1 LDSNLTA
8 VSLFAGIGGFDLA
21 LSNAGVKVCA
31 SVEIDKKCRDVL
43 AKHFPETQLF
53 SDIKDVTGEQL
64 RAAGF
69 IPERG
74 IITAGFPC
82 QDLSVAGL
90 RKGLAGSR
98 SGLFWEIIRL
108 VDETQ
113 PRYLIIENVAG
124 LLSSQSGR
132 DLGIVIEA
140 LVERRYGIAW
150 RVLDSQHFGVPQRR
164 RRVFIVASLG
174 EHRSPV
180 EVLFEPESRTG
191 HLEAS
196 TKKKQNSARL
206 STPGTD
212 VHTFTKSRRASSDTD
227 YETWVESDI
236 TPTLN
241 QFDIADTRTTTII
254 TEPQLFDATRN
265 ADVRFYDQ
273 SPTMKARWGTG
284 GNNVPMLA
292 LPIQDGRDIE
302 KKQNGLGVGV
312 TDAPSYTLDATGAQA
327 VAYVPRV
334 ATMQGIGDY
343 ADTGVASTMKQRD
356 YKDATDLVVM
366 QPDVLM
372 RNREGKP
379 GGGKGPLMS
388 EDISLTIA
396 TSNDQTLF
404 TKGTVR
410 RLTPTECE
418 RLQSFPDGWTAG
430 QSDSA
435 RYKQLGNA
443 VTVSVVA
450 WIVNRMVS
458 VDEANTK

>member
-1 LDSNLTA
+1 
-8 VSLFAGIGGFDLA
+8 V
-21 LSNAGVKVCA
+21 LS
-31 SVEIDKKCRDVL
+31 
-43 AKHFPETQLF
+43 KHFPETKLF
-53 SDIKDVTGEQL
+53 TDIKDVTGEQL
-64 RAAGF
+64 RATGF
-69 IPERG
+69 IPDRG

-124 LLSSQSGR
+124 LLSSQSGT

-164 RRVFIVASLG
+164 RRVFIVASFG

-180 EVLFEPESRTG
+180 KILFEPESRTG
-191 HLEAS
+191 HLEPS
-196 TKKKQNSARL
+196 KKKKQNFARL
-206 STPGTD
+206 STSG
-212 VHTFTKSRRASSDTD
+212 VNGNSSVDT
-227 YETWVESDI
+227 
-236 TPTLN
+236 
-241 QFDIADTRTTTII
+241 
-254 TEPQLFDATRN
+254 QLFDATRN

-273 SPTMKARWGTG
+273 SPTMKARWGIG

-356 YKDATDLVVM
+356 YKDATDLVVTQPVAYDEFNDSISHTHQTLRAGTKQSTGVITFQQPVAFDTYNQTVSNQNQTLSSAASDSSHYGTVFLPDN

>member
-1 LDSNLTA
+1 
-8 VSLFAGIGGFDLA
+8 
-21 LSNAGVKVCA
+21 
-31 SVEIDKKCRDVL
+31 
-43 AKHFPETQLF
+43 
-53 SDIKDVTGEQL
+53 
-64 RAAGF
+64 
-69 IPERG
+69 
-74 IITAGFPC
+74 
-82 QDLSVAGL
+82 
-90 RKGLAGSR
+90 
-98 SGLFWEIIRL
+98 
-108 VDETQ
+108 
-113 PRYLIIENVAG
+113 
-124 LLSSQSGR
+124 
-132 DLGIVIEA
+132 

-191 HLEAS
+191 HLEPS

-206 STPGTD
+206 SIPGTN
-212 VHTFTKSRRASSDTD
+212 VHTFTKARRASSDTD

-302 KKQNGLGVGV
+302 KNQNGLGVGV

-327 VAYVPRV
+327 VAYVTQPV
-334 ATMQGIGDY
+334 AF
-343 ADTGVASTMKQRD
+343 DTYNQTVSNQNQTLSSAASDSSHYGTVFLPD
-356 YKDATDLVVM
+356 NH
-366 QPDVLM
+366 PDVLI

>member
-1 LDSNLTA
+1 MDSNLTA

-21 LSNAGVKVCA
+21 LQSAGVKVTA
-31 SVEIDKKCRDVL
+31 SVEIDNKCRDVL
-43 AKHFPETQLF
+43 AKHFPETKLF
-53 SDIKDVTGEQL
+53 SDIKDVTGEEL
-64 RAAGF
+64 RATGF
-69 IPERG
+69 IPDRG

-180 EVLFEPESRTG
+180 QILFEPESSTG
-191 HLEAS
+191 HLEPS

-206 STPGTD
+206 SASSTN

-227 YETWVESDI
+227 YETWLESDI

-356 YKDATDLVVM
+356 YKDATALVVTQPM
-366 QPDVLM
+366 AFDEFNNSISETHQTLRAGTLQSTGIIEASQPDTLM

-379 GGGKGPLMS
+379 GGEGS
-388 EDISLTIA
+388 T
-396 TSNDQTLF
+396 
-404 TKGTVR
+404 
-410 RLTPTECE
+410 
-418 RLQSFPDGWTAG
+418 
-430 QSDSA
+430 
-435 RYKQLGNA
+435 
-443 VTVSVVA
+443 
-450 WIVNRMVS
+450 
-458 VDEANTK
+458 DE

>member
-1 LDSNLTA
+1 
-8 VSLFAGIGGFDLA
+8 
-21 LSNAGVKVCA
+21 
-31 SVEIDKKCRDVL
+31 VL

-64 RAAGF
+64 RATGF
-69 IPERG
+69 IPDRG

-191 HLEAS
+191 HLEPS
-196 TKKKQNSARL
+196 KKKKQNSARL
-206 STPGTD
+206 ST
-212 VHTFTKSRRASSDTD
+212 SSVNGNSSVDT
-227 YETWVESDI
+227 
-236 TPTLN
+236 
-241 QFDIADTRTTTII
+241 
-254 TEPQLFDATRN
+254 QLFDATRN

-292 LPIQDGRDIE
+292 
-302 KKQNGLGVGV
+302 
-312 TDAPSYTLDATGAQA
+312 
-327 VAYVPRV
+327 
-334 ATMQGIGDY
+334 TMQGIGDY

-356 YKDATDLVVM
+356 YKDATDLVVT

>member
-1 LDSNLTA
+1 M
-8 VSLFAGIGGFDLA
+8 SLFAGIGGFDLA

-31 SVEIDKKCRDVL
+31 SVEIDNKCRDVL
-43 AKHFPETQLF
+43 AKHFPDTKLF
-53 SDIKDVTGEQL
+53 SDIKDVTGDQL

-150 RVLDSQHFGVPQRR
+150 RVLDSQYFGVPQRR

-180 EVLFEPESRTG
+180 QILFEPESRTG
-191 HLEAS
+191 HLEPS
-196 TKKKQNSARL
+196 TKKKQKTTRVSVQ
-206 STPGTD
+206 STD

-265 ADVRFYDQ
+265 ADIRFYDQ

-292 LPIQDGRDIE
+292 TR
-302 KKQNGLGVGV
+302 
-312 TDAPSYTLDATGAQA
+312 
-327 VAYVPRV
+327 
-334 ATMQGIGDY
+334 QGISDY

-356 YKDATDLVVM
+356 YKDASDLVVTQPM
-366 QPDVLM
+366 AFDEFNNSISETHQTLRAGTVQSTGIIESSQPDTLM

-388 EDISLTIA
+388 ENICLTIA
-396 TSNDQTLF
+396 TSNDQTPF
-404 TKGTVR
+404 SKGTVR

-418 RLQSFPDGWTAG
+418 RLQAFPDGWTDG

>member
-1 LDSNLTA
+1 MDSNLTA

-31 SVEIDKKCRDVL
+31 SVEIDNKCRDVL
-43 AKHFPETQLF
+43 AKHFPETKLF

-150 RVLDSQHFGVPQRR
+150 RVLDSQYFGVPQRR

-180 EVLFEPESRTG
+180 EILFEPESRTG
-191 HLEAS
+191 HLEPS
-196 TKKKQNSARL
+196 TKKKQKTTRVSVQ
-206 STPGTD
+206 STD

-265 ADVRFYDQ
+265 ADVRFYNQ

-284 GNNVPMLA
+284 GNNVPML
-292 LPIQDGRDIE
+292 
-302 KKQNGLGVGV
+302 
-312 TDAPSYTLDATGAQA
+312 
-327 VAYVPRV
+327 

-356 YKDATDLVVM
+356 YKDATDLVVT
-366 QPDVLM
+366 QPDTLM

-388 EDISLTIA
+388 ENISLTIA

-418 RLQSFPDGWTAG
+418 RLQAFPDGWTDG

>member
-1 LDSNLTA
+1 
-8 VSLFAGIGGFDLA
+8 V
-21 LSNAGVKVCA
+21 LS
-31 SVEIDKKCRDVL
+31 
-43 AKHFPETQLF
+43 KHFPETKLF
-53 SDIKDVTGEQL
+53 TDIKDVTGEQL
-64 RAAGF
+64 RATGF
-69 IPERG
+69 IPDRG

-180 EVLFEPESRTG
+180 EVLFEPESSAG
-191 HLEAS
+191 HLEPS
-196 TKKKQNSARL
+196 KKKRQNSARL
-206 STPGTD
+206 ST
-212 VHTFTKSRRASSDTD
+212 SSVNGNSSVDT
-227 YETWVESDI
+227 
-236 TPTLN
+236 
-241 QFDIADTRTTTII
+241 
-254 TEPQLFDATRN
+254 QLFDATRN

-372 RNREGKP
+372 RNRAGKP

>member
-1 LDSNLTA
+1 
-8 VSLFAGIGGFDLA
+8 V
-21 LSNAGVKVCA
+21 LSN
-31 SVEIDKKCRDVL
+31 
-43 AKHFPETQLF
+43 HFPETKLF
-53 SDIKDVTGEQL
+53 TDIKDVTGEQL
-64 RAAGF
+64 RATGF
-69 IPERG
+69 IPDRG

-150 RVLDSQHFGVPQRR
+150 RVLDSQYFGVPQRR
-164 RRVFIVASLG
+164 RRVFIVACLTD
-174 EHRSPV
+174 HRSPV
-180 EVLFEPESRTG
+180 EILFEPESRTG
-191 HLEAS
+191 HLEPS
-196 TKKKQNSARL
+196 TKKKQKITRL
-206 STPGTD
+206 PASGTD

-284 GNNVPMLA
+284 GNNVPMLTQ
-292 LPIQDGRDIE
+292 P
-302 KKQNGLGVGV
+302 
-312 TDAPSYTLDATGAQA
+312 
-327 VAYVPRV
+327 VAYDEFNDSISNTHQTLR
-334 ATMQGIGDY
+334 AGTKQS
-343 ADTGVASTMKQRD
+343 TGV
-356 YKDATDLVVM
+356 
-366 QPDVLM
+366 
-372 RNREGKP
+372 
-379 GGGKGPLMS
+379 
-388 EDISLTIA
+388 I
-396 TSNDQTLF
+396 TSDTP
-404 TKGTVR
+404 TVR

-418 RLQSFPDGWTAG
+418 RLQAFPDDWTAG

-458 VDEANTK
+458 INSKRVTEAL

>member
-1 LDSNLTA
+1 MDSQLTA

-21 LSNAGVKVCA
+21 LQNAGVKVCA

-43 AKHFPETQLF
+43 SKHFPATKLF
-53 SDIKDVTGEQL
+53 DDIKDVTGDQL
-64 RAAGF
+64 RATGF
-69 IPERG
+69 NPDRG

-82 QDLSVAGL
+82 QDLSIAGL

-124 LLSSQSGR
+124 LLSSQSGK

-140 LVERRYGIAW
+140 LVQRRYGIAW
-150 RVLDSQHFGVPQRR
+150 RVLDSQYFGVPQRR
-164 RRVFIVASLG
+164 RRIFIVASLG

-180 EVLFEPESRTG
+180 QILFEPESSTG
-191 HLEAS
+191 HLEPS
-196 TKKKQNSARL
+196 TKKKQKTTRL
-206 STPGTD
+206 S
-212 VHTFTKSRRASSDTD
+212 ASSVSGDNS
-227 YETWVESDI
+227 VNS
-236 TPTLN
+236 
-241 QFDIADTRTTTII
+241 
-254 TEPQLFDATRN
+254 QLFDATRN

-292 LPIQDGRDIE
+292 
-302 KKQNGLGVGV
+302 
-312 TDAPSYTLDATGAQA
+312 
-327 VAYVPRV
+327 
-334 ATMQGIGDY
+334 TMQGIGDY
-343 ADTGVASTMKQRD
+343 TDAGVASTLKQRD
-356 YKDATDLVVM
+356 YKDATDLVVENKIM
-366 QPDVLM
+366 AFDTYNQSVSDTNQTLSSAASDSSHYGAVYIKNSEPDILM

-379 GGGKGPLMS
+379 GGGKGPLLS
-388 EDISLTIA
+388 EDMSLTIA

-404 TKGTVR
+404 TKGIVR
-410 RLTPTECE
+410 RLTPRECE
-418 RLQSFPDGWTAG
+418 RLQAFPDDWTAG
-430 QSDSA
+430 QADST

-450 WIVNRMVS
+450 WIINRMVFIDRS
-458 VDEANTK
+458 TFSE

>member
-1 LDSNLTA
+1 M
-8 VSLFAGIGGFDLA
+8 
-21 LSNAGVKVCA
+21 LS
-31 SVEIDKKCRDVL
+31 
-43 AKHFPETQLF
+43 KHFPETKLF
-53 SDIKDVTGEQL
+53 SDIKDVTGDQL
-64 RAAGF
+64 RATGF

-90 RKGLAGSR
+90 RKGLDGSR

-140 LVERRYGIAW
+140 LVQRRYGIAW
-150 RVLDSQHFGVPQRR
+150 RVLDSQYFGVPQRR
-164 RRVFIVASLG
+164 RRIFIVASLTD
-174 EHRSPV
+174 HRSPV
-180 EVLFEPESRTG
+180 EILFEPESRTG
-191 HLEAS
+191 HLEPS
-196 TKKKQNSARL
+196 TKKKQKITRL
-206 STPGTD
+206 PASGTD
-212 VHTFTKSRRASSDTD
+212 IHTWTKSRRASSDTD
-227 YETWVESDI
+227 WETWVESDI

-241 QFDIADTRTTTII
+241 QFEIADTRTTTIV
-254 TEPQLFDATRN
+254 TKSPELFDATRN

-292 LPIQDGRDIE
+292 
-302 KKQNGLGVGV
+302 
-312 TDAPSYTLDATGAQA
+312 
-327 VAYVPRV
+327 
-334 ATMQGIGDY
+334 TMQGIGDY

-356 YKDATDLVVM
+356 YKDATDLVVAHG
-366 QPDVLM
+366 DVLM
-372 RNREGKP
+372 RMREGKD
-379 GGGKGPLMS
+379 GGGKGPLIS
-388 EDISLTIA
+388 DDKSLTIA
-396 TSNDQTLF
+396 TSNDQTLY
-404 TKGTVR
+404 TKGAVR

-418 RLQSFPDGWTAG
+418 RLQAFPDDWTAG

-458 VDEANTK
+458 INSKRVTEAL

>member
-1 LDSNLTA
+1 
-8 VSLFAGIGGFDLA
+8 V
-21 LSNAGVKVCA
+21 LS
-31 SVEIDKKCRDVL
+31 
-43 AKHFPETQLF
+43 KHFPETKLF
-53 SDIKDVTGEQL
+53 TDIKDVTGEQL
-64 RAAGF
+64 RATGF
-69 IPERG
+69 IPDRG

-191 HLEAS
+191 HLEPS
-196 TKKKQNSARL
+196 KKKRQNSARL
-206 STPGTD
+206 ST
-212 VHTFTKSRRASSDTD
+212 SSVNGNSSVDT
-227 YETWVESDI
+227 
-236 TPTLN
+236 
-241 QFDIADTRTTTII
+241 
-254 TEPQLFDATRN
+254 QLFDATRN

>member
-1 LDSNLTA
+1 MDSNLTA

-31 SVEIDKKCRDVL
+31 SVEIDNKCRDVL

-150 RVLDSQHFGVPQRR
+150 RVLDSQYFGVPQRR
-164 RRVFIVASLG
+164 RRVFIVASFG

-180 EVLFEPESRTG
+180 EILFEPESGTR
-191 HLEAS
+191 HLEPS
-196 TKKKQNSARL
+196 TKKKQKVTRVSVQ
-206 STPGTD
+206 STD

-227 YETWVESDI
+227 YETWVQSDI

-292 LPIQDGRDIE
+292 
-302 KKQNGLGVGV
+302 
-312 TDAPSYTLDATGAQA
+312 
-327 VAYVPRV
+327 
-334 ATMQGIGDY
+334 TMQGIGDY

-356 YKDATDLVVM
+356 YKDATDLVVTQPM
-366 QPDVLM
+366 AFDTYNQTVSNQNQTLSSAASDSSHYGTVFLPITQPMAFDEFNNSISETHQTLRAGTLQSTGIIESSQPDTLI

-379 GGGKGPLMS
+379 GGGEG
-388 EDISLTIA
+388 A
-396 TSNDQTLF
+396 T
-404 TKGTVR
+404 
-410 RLTPTECE
+410 
-418 RLQSFPDGWTAG
+418 
-430 QSDSA
+430 
-435 RYKQLGNA
+435 
-443 VTVSVVA
+443 
-450 WIVNRMVS
+450 
-458 VDEANTK
+458 DE

>member
-1 LDSNLTA
+1 MDSNLTA

-31 SVEIDKKCRDVL
+31 SVEIDNKCRDVL
-43 AKHFPETQLF
+43 AKHFPETKLF

-150 RVLDSQHFGVPQRR
+150 RVLDSQYFGVPQRR

-180 EVLFEPESRTG
+180 EILFEPESRTG
-191 HLEAS
+191 HLEPS
-196 TKKKQNSARL
+196 TKKKQKTTRVSVQ
-206 STPGTD
+206 STD

-236 TPTLN
+236 TPILN

-265 ADVRFYDQ
+265 ADVRFYNQ

-284 GNNVPMLA
+284 GNNVPML
-292 LPIQDGRDIE
+292 
-302 KKQNGLGVGV
+302 
-312 TDAPSYTLDATGAQA
+312 
-327 VAYVPRV
+327 

-356 YKDATDLVVM
+356 YKDATDLVVT
-366 QPDVLM
+366 QPDTLM

-388 EDISLTIA
+388 ENISLTIA

-418 RLQSFPDGWTAG
+418 RLQAFPDGWTDG

>member
-1 LDSNLTA
+1 M
-8 VSLFAGIGGFDLA
+8 SLFAGIGGFDLA

-31 SVEIDKKCRDVL
+31 SVEIDNKCRDVL
-43 AKHFPETQLF
+43 AKHFPETKLF

-150 RVLDSQHFGVPQRR
+150 RVLDSQYFGVPQRR

-180 EVLFEPESRTG
+180 KILFEPESRTG
-191 HLEAS
+191 HLEPS
-196 TKKKQNSARL
+196 TKKKQKTTRVSVQ
-206 STPGTD
+206 STD

-292 LPIQDGRDIE
+292 
-302 KKQNGLGVGV
+302 
-312 TDAPSYTLDATGAQA
+312 
-327 VAYVPRV
+327 
-334 ATMQGIGDY
+334 TMQGIGDY

-356 YKDATDLVVM
+356 YKDATDLVVT
-366 QPDVLM
+366 QPDTLM

-388 EDISLTIA
+388 ENISLTIA

-418 RLQSFPDGWTAG
+418 RLQAFPDGWTDG

>member
-1 LDSNLTA
+1 M
-8 VSLFAGIGGFDLA
+8 
-21 LSNAGVKVCA
+21 CA
-31 SVEIDKKCRDVL
+31 SVEIDNKCRDVL

-150 RVLDSQHFGVPQRR
+150 RVLDSQYFGVPQRR

-180 EVLFEPESRTG
+180 KILFEPESSAG
-191 HLEAS
+191 HLEPS
-196 TKKKQNSARL
+196 KKKKQNSARL
-206 STPGTD
+206 S
-212 VHTFTKSRRASSDTD
+212 ASS
-227 YETWVESDI
+227 VSSDSKV
-236 TPTLN
+236 
-241 QFDIADTRTTTII
+241 DS
-254 TEPQLFDATRN
+254 QLFDATRN

-292 LPIQDGRDIE
+292 
-302 KKQNGLGVGV
+302 
-312 TDAPSYTLDATGAQA
+312 
-327 VAYVPRV
+327 
-334 ATMQGIGDY
+334 TMQGIGDY

-356 YKDATDLVVM
+356 YKDATDLVVTQPM
-366 QPDVLM
+366 AFDEFNNSISETHQTLRAGTLQSTGIIESSQPDTLM

-388 EDISLTIA
+388 ENISLTIA

-418 RLQSFPDGWTAG
+418 RLQAFPDGWTDG

>member
-1 LDSNLTA
+1 M
-8 VSLFAGIGGFDLA
+8 SLFAGIGGFDLA

-31 SVEIDKKCRDVL
+31 SVEIDNKCRDVL
-43 AKHFPETQLF
+43 AKHFPETKLF

-150 RVLDSQHFGVPQRR
+150 RVLDSQYFGVPQRR

-180 EVLFEPESRTG
+180 EILFEPESRTG
-191 HLEAS
+191 HLEPS
-196 TKKKQNSARL
+196 TKKKQKTTRVSVQ
-206 STPGTD
+206 STD
-212 VHTFTKSRRASSDTD
+212 VHTFTKSRRASSDTN

-265 ADVRFYDQ
+265 ADVRFYNQ

-284 GNNVPMLA
+284 GNNVPML
-292 LPIQDGRDIE
+292 
-302 KKQNGLGVGV
+302 
-312 TDAPSYTLDATGAQA
+312 
-327 VAYVPRV
+327 

-356 YKDATDLVVM
+356 YKDATDLVVT
-366 QPDVLM
+366 QPDTLM

-388 EDISLTIA
+388 ENISLTIA

-418 RLQSFPDGWTAG
+418 RLQAFPDGWTDG

>member
-31 SVEIDKKCRDVL
+31 SVEIDNKCRDVL
-43 AKHFPETQLF
+43 ARHFPETQLF
-53 SDIKDVTGEQL
+53 SDIKDVTGDQL
-64 RAAGF
+64 RATGF

-90 RKGLAGSR
+90 RKGLDGSR

-140 LVERRYGIAW
+140 LVQRRYGIAW
-150 RVLDSQHFGVPQRR
+150 RVLDSQYFGVPQRR
-164 RRVFIVASLG
+164 RRIFIVASLTD
-174 EHRSPV
+174 HRSPV
-180 EVLFEPESRTG
+180 EILFEPESRTG
-191 HLEAS
+191 HLEPS
-196 TKKKQNSARL
+196 TKKKQKITRL
-206 STPGTD
+206 PASGTD
-212 VHTFTKSRRASSDTD
+212 IHTWTKSRRASSDTD
-227 YETWVESDI
+227 WETWVESDI

-241 QFDIADTRTTTII
+241 QFDVADTRTTTIV
-254 TEPQLFDATRN
+254 TKLPELFDATRN

-292 LPIQDGRDIE
+292 
-302 KKQNGLGVGV
+302 
-312 TDAPSYTLDATGAQA
+312 
-327 VAYVPRV
+327 
-334 ATMQGIGDY
+334 TMQGIGDY

-356 YKDATDLVVM
+356 YKDATDLVVT
-366 QPDVLM
+366 QP
-372 RNREGKP
+372 
-379 GGGKGPLMS
+379 
-388 EDISLTIA
+388 
-396 TSNDQTLF
+396 
-404 TKGTVR
+404 TVR

-418 RLQSFPDGWTAG
+418 RLQAFPDDWTAG

-458 VDEANTK
+458 INSKRVTEAL

>member
-1 LDSNLTA
+1 
-8 VSLFAGIGGFDLA
+8 
-21 LSNAGVKVCA
+21 VKVCA
-31 SVEIDKKCRDVL
+31 SVEIDNKCRDVL
-43 AKHFPETQLF
+43 AKHFPDTKLF

-74 IITAGFPC
+74 VITAGFPC

-150 RVLDSQHFGVPQRR
+150 RVLDSQYFGVPQRR
-164 RRVFIVASLG
+164 RRVFIVASFG

-180 EVLFEPESRTG
+180 KILFEPESSTR
-191 HLEAS
+191 HLEPS
-196 TKKKQNSARL
+196 TKKKQKTTRVS
-206 STPGTD
+206 
-212 VHTFTKSRRASSDTD
+212 ASSVSGDSSVD
-227 YETWVESDI
+227 
-236 TPTLN
+236 N
-241 QFDIADTRTTTII
+241 
-254 TEPQLFDATRN
+254 QLFDATHNR
-265 ADVRFYDQ
+265 DVRFYDQ
-273 SPTMKARWGTG
+273 SPTMRAGWGTG
-284 GNNVPMLA
+284 GNNVPML
-292 LPIQDGRDIE
+292 
-302 KKQNGLGVGV
+302 
-312 TDAPSYTLDATGAQA
+312 
-327 VAYVPRV
+327 

-356 YKDATDLVVM
+356 YKDATDLVITQPMAVDTYNQTVSNQNQSLRRGSDSEHHGAVFLPDS
-366 QPDVLM
+366 QPDTLM

-388 EDISLTIA
+388 ENISLTIA

-418 RLQSFPDGWTAG
+418 RLQAFPDGWTDG

>member
-1 LDSNLTA
+1 M
-8 VSLFAGIGGFDLA
+8 SLFAGIGGFDLA

-31 SVEIDKKCRDVL
+31 SVEIDNKCRDVL
-43 AKHFPETQLF
+43 AKHFPETKLF

-150 RVLDSQHFGVPQRR
+150 RVLDSQYFGVPQRR

-180 EVLFEPESRTG
+180 EILFEPESRTG
-191 HLEAS
+191 HLEPS
-196 TKKKQNSARL
+196 TKKKQKTTRVSVQ
-206 STPGTD
+206 STD

-292 LPIQDGRDIE
+292 
-302 KKQNGLGVGV
+302 
-312 TDAPSYTLDATGAQA
+312 
-327 VAYVPRV
+327 
-334 ATMQGIGDY
+334 TMQGIGDY

-356 YKDATDLVVM
+356 YKDATDLVVTQPM
-366 QPDVLM
+366 AFDEINNTGVKSAIPIHDKATRFSGKRGRKNDGSGNGLGIGSVGDPMNTLTSHDRHSVFIHNQQPDTLM

-379 GGGKGPLMS
+379 GGGR
-388 EDISLTIA
+388 
-396 TSNDQTLF
+396 
-404 TKGTVR
+404 VH
-410 RLTPTECE
+410 
-418 RLQSFPDGWTAG
+418 
-430 QSDSA
+430 
-435 RYKQLGNA
+435 
-443 VTVSVVA
+443 
-450 WIVNRMVS
+450 
-458 VDEANTK
+458 

>member
-1 LDSNLTA
+1 MDSNLTA

-31 SVEIDKKCRDVL
+31 SVEIDNKCRDVL

-53 SDIKDVTGEQL
+53 SDIKDVTGDQL

-150 RVLDSQHFGVPQRR
+150 RVLDSQYFGVPQRR
-164 RRVFIVASLG
+164 RRVFIVACLRD
-174 EHRSPV
+174 HRSPV
-180 EVLFEPESRTG
+180 EILFEPESSTG
-191 HLEAS
+191 HLEPS
-196 TKKKQNSARL
+196 TKKKQKVTRVSVQ
-206 STPGTD
+206 STD

-292 LPIQDGRDIE
+292 
-302 KKQNGLGVGV
+302 
-312 TDAPSYTLDATGAQA
+312 
-327 VAYVPRV
+327 
-334 ATMQGIGDY
+334 TMQGIGDY

-356 YKDATDLVVM
+356 YKDATDLVVT
-366 QPDVLM
+366 QQAYSI
-372 RNREGKP
+372 REDATANNFSATPIDTSPTIGSLRP
-379 GGGKGPLMS
+379 SVQSHHAQTFIASFKG
-388 EDISLTIA
+388 A
-396 TSNDQTLF
+396 
-404 TKGTVR
+404 VR

-418 RLQSFPDGWTAG
+418 RLQAFPDGWTDG

>member
-1 LDSNLTA
+1 M
-8 VSLFAGIGGFDLA
+8 SLFAGIGGFDLA

-31 SVEIDKKCRDVL
+31 SVEIDNKCRDVL

-53 SDIKDVTGEQL
+53 SDIKDVTGDQL

-124 LLSSQSGR
+124 LLSSQSGK

-150 RVLDSQHFGVPQRR
+150 RVLDSQYFGVPQRR
-164 RRVFIVASLG
+164 RRVFIVASLRD
-174 EHRSPV
+174 HRSPV
-180 EVLFEPESRTG
+180 EILFEPESGTG
-191 HLEAS
+191 HLEPS
-196 TKKKQNSARL
+196 TKKKQKVTRVSVQ
-206 STPGTD
+206 STD

-284 GNNVPMLA
+284 GNNVPMLVNGNDQTNTICA
-292 LPIQDGRDIE
+292 SIYHHDSINNQD
-302 KKQNGLGVGV
+302 
-312 TDAPSYTLDATGAQA
+312 AQA
-327 VAYVPRV
+327 GHLLL
-334 ATMQGIGDY
+334 T
-343 ADTGVASTMKQRD
+343 
-356 YKDATDLVVM
+356 
-366 QPDVLM
+366 QPDTLM

-379 GGGKGPLMS
+379 GGEKGPLMS
-388 EDISLTIA
+388 ENISLTIA

-418 RLQSFPDGWTAG
+418 RLQAFPDGWTDG

>member
-1 LDSNLTA
+1 
-8 VSLFAGIGGFDLA
+8 V
-21 LSNAGVKVCA
+21 LS
-31 SVEIDKKCRDVL
+31 
-43 AKHFPETQLF
+43 KHFPETKLF
-53 SDIKDVTGEQL
+53 SDIKDVTGDQL
-64 RAAGF
+64 RATGF

-90 RKGLAGSR
+90 RKGLDGSR

-140 LVERRYGIAW
+140 LVQRRYGIAW
-150 RVLDSQHFGVPQRR
+150 RVLDSQYFGVPQRR
-164 RRVFIVASLG
+164 RRIFIVASLTD
-174 EHRSPV
+174 HRSPV
-180 EVLFEPESRTG
+180 EILFEPESRTG
-191 HLEAS
+191 HLEPS
-196 TKKKQNSARL
+196 TKKKQKITRL
-206 STPGTD
+206 PASGTD
-212 VHTFTKSRRASSDTD
+212 IHTWTKSRRASSNTD
-227 YETWVESDI
+227 WETWVESDI

-241 QFDIADTRTTTII
+241 QFEIADTRTTTIV
-254 TEPQLFDATRN
+254 TKSPELFDATRN

-284 GNNVPMLA
+284 GNNVPMLINDKDQTNTICA
-292 LPIQDGRDIE
+292 SIYHHGSFNNQDVQAGHLVKVLPTEHG
-302 KKQNGLGVGV
+302 
-312 TDAPSYTLDATGAQA
+312 
-327 VAYVPRV
+327 
-334 ATMQGIGDY
+334 
-343 ADTGVASTMKQRD
+343 
-356 YKDATDLVVM
+356 
-366 QPDVLM
+366 DVLM
-372 RNREGKP
+372 RMREGKD
-379 GGGKGPLMS
+379 GGGKGPLIS
-388 EDISLTIA
+388 DDKSLTIA
-396 TSNDQTLF
+396 TSNDQTLY
-404 TKGTVR
+404 TKGAVR

-418 RLQSFPDGWTAG
+418 RLQAFPDDWTAG

-458 VDEANTK
+458 INSKRVTEAL

>member
-31 SVEIDKKCRDVL
+31 SVEIDNKCRDVL
-43 AKHFPETQLF
+43 AKHFPKTQLF
-53 SDIKDVTGEQL
+53 GDIKDVTGDQL

-180 EVLFEPESRTG
+180 QILFEPESRTG
-191 HLEAS
+191 HLEPS
-196 TKKKQNSARL
+196 TKKKQNSSRL
-206 STPGTD
+206 STPGTN

-302 KKQNGLGVGV
+302 KNQNGLGVGV

-327 VAYVPRV
+327 VAYVTHPV
-334 ATMQGIGDY
+334 AFDTYNQTVSNQNQTIRKGTDSEHIGAVFLPDIH
-343 ADTGVASTMKQRD
+343 S
-356 YKDATDLVVM
+356 
-366 QPDVLM
+366 DVLM

-379 GGGKGPLMS
+379 GGEGS
-388 EDISLTIA
+388 T
-396 TSNDQTLF
+396 
-404 TKGTVR
+404 
-410 RLTPTECE
+410 
-418 RLQSFPDGWTAG
+418 
-430 QSDSA
+430 
-435 RYKQLGNA
+435 
-443 VTVSVVA
+443 
-450 WIVNRMVS
+450 
-458 VDEANTK
+458 DE

>member
-21 LSNAGVKVCA
+21 LQNAGVKVTA
-31 SVEIDKKCRDVL
+31 SVEIDNKCRDVL
-43 AKHFPETQLF
+43 AKHFPETKLF

-64 RAAGF
+64 RATGF

-108 VDETQ
+108 VEETQ

-180 EVLFEPESRTG
+180 EILFEPESRTG
-191 HLEAS
+191 HLEPS
-196 TKKKQNSARL
+196 TKKKQKTSRV
-206 STPGTD
+206 SVSGVD

-227 YETWVESDI
+227 FETWVESDI

-254 TEPQLFDATRN
+254 TEPKLFDATRN

-292 LPIQDGRDIE
+292 
-302 KKQNGLGVGV
+302 
-312 TDAPSYTLDATGAQA
+312 
-327 VAYVPRV
+327 
-334 ATMQGIGDY
+334 TMQGIGDY

-356 YKDATDLVVM
+356 YKDATDLVVT

-404 TKGTVR
+404 TRGTVR

-418 RLQSFPDGWTAG
+418 RLQAFPDGWTAG

>member
-1 LDSNLTA
+1 M
-8 VSLFAGIGGFDLA
+8 
-21 LSNAGVKVCA
+21 LSN
-31 SVEIDKKCRDVL
+31 
-43 AKHFPETQLF
+43 HFPETKLF
-53 SDIKDVTGEQL
+53 TDIKDVTGEQL
-64 RAAGF
+64 RATGF
-69 IPERG
+69 IPDRG

-180 EVLFEPESRTG
+180 EILFEPESRTG
-191 HLEAS
+191 HLEPS
-196 TKKKQNSARL
+196 KKKKQNFARL
-206 STPGTD
+206 STSG
-212 VHTFTKSRRASSDTD
+212 VNGNSSVDT
-227 YETWVESDI
+227 
-236 TPTLN
+236 
-241 QFDIADTRTTTII
+241 
-254 TEPQLFDATRN
+254 QLFDATRN

-356 YKDATDLVVM
+356 YKDATDLVVT
-366 QPDVLM
+366 QPIAFDTYNQTVSNQNQTLSSAASDSSHYGTVFLPDNQPNVLM

-458 VDEANTK
+458 INSKRVTEAL

>member
-1 LDSNLTA
+1 M
-8 VSLFAGIGGFDLA
+8 
-21 LSNAGVKVCA
+21 LS
-31 SVEIDKKCRDVL
+31 
-43 AKHFPETQLF
+43 KHFPETKLF
-53 SDIKDVTGEQL
+53 SDIKDVTGDQL
-64 RAAGF
+64 RATGF

-90 RKGLAGSR
+90 RKGLDGSR

-140 LVERRYGIAW
+140 LVQRRYGIAW
-150 RVLDSQHFGVPQRR
+150 RVLDSQYFGVPQRR
-164 RRVFIVASLG
+164 RRIFIVASLTD
-174 EHRSPV
+174 HRSPV
-180 EVLFEPESRTG
+180 EILFEPESRTG
-191 HLEAS
+191 HLEPS
-196 TKKKQNSARL
+196 TKKKQKITRL
-206 STPGTD
+206 PASGTD
-212 VHTFTKSRRASSDTD
+212 IHTWTKSRRASSDTD
-227 YETWVESDI
+227 WETWVESDI

-241 QFDIADTRTTTII
+241 QFEIADTRTTTIV
-254 TEPQLFDATRN
+254 TKSPELFDATRN

-284 GNNVPMLA
+284 GNNVPMLINNNDQTNTICA
-292 LPIQDGRDIE
+292 SIYHHGSFNNQDVQAGHLVKVLPIQDGREII
-302 KKQNGLGVGV
+302 KNQNGLGVGE
-312 TDAPSYTLDATGAQA
+312 DNAPSYTLDSTGAQA
-327 VAYVPRV
+327 VASR
-334 ATMQGIGDY
+334 
-343 ADTGVASTMKQRD
+343 
-356 YKDATDLVVM
+356 
-366 QPDVLM
+366 
-372 RNREGKP
+372 
-379 GGGKGPLMS
+379 
-388 EDISLTIA
+388 
-396 TSNDQTLF
+396 
-404 TKGTVR
+404 GTVR

-418 RLQSFPDGWTAG
+418 RLQAFPDDWTAG

-458 VDEANTK
+458 INSKRVTEAL

>member
-31 SVEIDKKCRDVL
+31 SVEIDNKCRDVL
-43 AKHFPETQLF
+43 SKHFPKTKLF
-53 SDIKDVTGEQL
+53 SDVKDVTGDQL

-180 EVLFEPESRTG
+180 EILFEPESSTG
-191 HLEAS
+191 HLEPS
-196 TKKKQNSARL
+196 TKKKQKTTRVSV
-206 STPGTD
+206 SGVD
-212 VHTFTKSRRASSDTD
+212 VHTFTKARRASSDTD

-292 LPIQDGRDIE
+292 
-302 KKQNGLGVGV
+302 
-312 TDAPSYTLDATGAQA
+312 
-327 VAYVPRV
+327 
-334 ATMQGIGDY
+334 TMQGIGDY
-343 ADTGVASTMKQRD
+343 ANTGVASTMKQRD
-356 YKDATDLVVM
+356 YKDATDLVVT

-379 GGGKGPLMS
+379 GGGK
-388 EDISLTIA
+388 
-396 TSNDQTLF
+396 
-404 TKGTVR
+404 VH
-410 RLTPTECE
+410 
-418 RLQSFPDGWTAG
+418 
-430 QSDSA
+430 
-435 RYKQLGNA
+435 
-443 VTVSVVA
+443 
-450 WIVNRMVS
+450 
-458 VDEANTK
+458 

>member
-1 LDSNLTA
+1 M
-8 VSLFAGIGGFDLA
+8 
-21 LSNAGVKVCA
+21 
-31 SVEIDKKCRDVL
+31 L
-43 AKHFPETQLF
+43 AKHFPKTKLF

-82 QDLSVAGL
+82 QDLSIAGL

-150 RVLDSQHFGVPQRR
+150 RVLDSQYFGVPQRR
-164 RRVFIVASLG
+164 RRVFIVACLTD
-174 EHRSPV
+174 HRSPV
-180 EVLFEPESRTG
+180 QILFEPESRTR
-191 HLEAS
+191 HLEPS
-196 TKKKQNSARL
+196 TKKKQKVTRVSVQ
-206 STPGTD
+206 STD

-292 LPIQDGRDIE
+292 
-302 KKQNGLGVGV
+302 
-312 TDAPSYTLDATGAQA
+312 
-327 VAYVPRV
+327 
-334 ATMQGIGDY
+334 TMQGIGDY
-343 ADTGVASTMKQRD
+343 ADTGVASTIKQRD
-356 YKDATDLVVM
+356 YKDATDLVVTQPM
-366 QPDVLM
+366 AFDEFSNTRVNSAIPIHDKATRFSGKRGDKNDGSGNGLGIGSVGDPMNTLTSHDRHSVFIHNQQPDTLM

-388 EDISLTIA
+388 ENISLTIA
-396 TSNDQTLF
+396 TSDDQTLF

-418 RLQSFPDGWTAG
+418 RLQAFPDGWTAG

>member
-1 LDSNLTA
+1 MDSQLTA

-21 LSNAGVKVCA
+21 LQNAGVKVCA

-43 AKHFPETQLF
+43 SKHFPGTKLF
-53 SDIKDVTGEQL
+53 DDIKDVTGDQL
-64 RAAGF
+64 RATGF
-69 IPERG
+69 NPDRG

-82 QDLSVAGL
+82 QDLSIAGL

-140 LVERRYGIAW
+140 LVQRRYGIAW
-150 RVLDSQHFGVPQRR
+150 RVLDSQYFGVPQRR
-164 RRVFIVASLG
+164 RRIFIVASLG

-180 EVLFEPESRTG
+180 KVLFEPESRTG
-191 HLEAS
+191 HLEPS
-196 TKKKQNSARL
+196 TKKKQKTTRL
-206 STPGTD
+206 SAPGTD
-212 VHTFTKSRRASSDTD
+212 VHTFAKARRAQSVDD

-241 QFDIADTRTTTII
+241 QFDAADTRTTTII
-254 TEPQLFDATRN
+254 AAPQLFDATRN

-284 GNNVPMLA
+284 GNNVPMFMAFDTYNQSVSDTNQTLSSA
-292 LPIQDGRDIE
+292 ASDSSHYGVVYVENSEPDI
-302 KKQNGLGVGV
+302 
-312 TDAPSYTLDATGAQA
+312 
-327 VAYVPRV
+327 
-334 ATMQGIGDY
+334 
-343 ADTGVASTMKQRD
+343 
-356 YKDATDLVVM
+356 
-366 QPDVLM
+366 LM

-379 GGGKGPLMS
+379 GGGKGPLLS
-388 EDISLTIA
+388 EDMSLTIA

-404 TKGTVR
+404 TKGIVR
-410 RLTPTECE
+410 RLTPRECE
-418 RLQSFPDGWTAG
+418 RLQAFPDDWTAG
-430 QSDSA
+430 QADST

-450 WIVNRMVS
+450 WIINRMVFIDRS
-458 VDEANTK
+458 TFSE

>member
-21 LSNAGVKVCA
+21 LKNAGVKVTA
-31 SVEIDKKCRDVL
+31 AVEIDNKCRDVL
-43 AKHFPETQLF
+43 AKHFPETKLF
-53 SDIKDVTGEQL
+53 SDIKDVTGDQL

-150 RVLDSQHFGVPQRR
+150 RVLDSQYFGVPQRR
-164 RRVFIVASLG
+164 RRVFIVACLTD
-174 EHRSPV
+174 HRSPV
-180 EVLFEPESRTG
+180 EILFEPESRTG
-191 HLEAS
+191 HLEPS
-196 TKKKQNSARL
+196 TKKKQKTTRVSV
-206 STPGTD
+206 SGVD
-212 VHTFTKSRRASSDTD
+212 VHTFTKARRASSDTD

-284 GNNVPMLA
+284 GNNVPMLVNGNDQTNTICA
-292 LPIQDGRDIE
+292 SIYHHDSINNQD
-302 KKQNGLGVGV
+302 
-312 TDAPSYTLDATGAQA
+312 AQA
-327 VAYVPRV
+327 GHLLL
-334 ATMQGIGDY
+334 T
-343 ADTGVASTMKQRD
+343 
-356 YKDATDLVVM
+356 
-366 QPDVLM
+366 QPPTLM

-379 GGGKGPLMS
+379 GGGR
-388 EDISLTIA
+388 
-396 TSNDQTLF
+396 
-404 TKGTVR
+404 VH
-410 RLTPTECE
+410 
-418 RLQSFPDGWTAG
+418 
-430 QSDSA
+430 
-435 RYKQLGNA
+435 
-443 VTVSVVA
+443 
-450 WIVNRMVS
+450 
-458 VDEANTK
+458 